1 MGFQVGICRVVA
13 SFSSGH
19 VSSHGHLSCERTRQS
34 TEDTCAVCASA
45 APGLLW
51 ALLPLLPVAEVI
63 WRFFC
68 LETRMLTQ
76 AFCSGTGSCN
86 SSTARF
92 DNWTPAASG
101 LPGPLLQVV
110 QEL

>member
-1 MGFQVGICRVVA
+1 M
-13 SFSSGH
+13 
-19 VSSHGHLSCERTRQS
+19 
-34 TEDTCAVCASA
+34 CASA